1 MNGVSIFVHAV
12 RMVLGNLGPALRIGV
27 VPLLITAVAGW
38 FFASNVAP
46 TGAVPQMPGAGAF
59 GSGLVL
65 IVVQILVSL
74 WVAVAWHRYILLE
87 EQPGAFLPQWNG
99 AAVWAYFKIAFIVGL
114 ILFLLSIVISLVA
127 GFLVMP
133 LMMSGSGP
141 GLIAGMVLFVVIA
154 LPLIWLGYRFGPSLA
169 GAAVGDPRTLGESW
183 AATARGAVD
192 LFILA
197 IVSVVVLWLAQLPVM
212 ALQLSVPILATA
224 LAAVVN
230 WLTVMIGVGVVT
242 TIYGHYIQGRPL
254 NA

>member
-1 MNGVSIFVHAV
+1 MGGVSIFVHAV

-46 TGAVPQMPGAGAF
+46 VGPVPQMPDSGAF

-99 AAVWAYFKIAFIVGL
+99 NAIWEYFKVALIVGV

-127 GFLVMP
+127 GLVVMP
-133 LMMSGSGP
+133 LLISGSGP
-141 GLIAGMVLFVVIA
+141 GLIAGMLIFVIVA
-154 LPLIWLGYRFGPSLA
+154 LPLAWIGYRLGPSLA
-169 GAAVGDPRTLGESW
+169 GAAIGDPRTLGESW
-183 AATARGAVD
+183 AATARGSTD
-192 LFILA
+192 LVILA
-197 IVSVVVLWLAQLPVM
+197 IVSVLVLWLAQLPVM
-212 ALQLSVPILATA
+212 ALQFTVPILATA
-224 LAAVVN
+224 LSAVIN
-230 WLTVMIGVGVVT
+230 WLTVMIGVGVIT
-242 TIYGHYIQGRPL
+242 TIYGHYVQGRPL